1 LLGCLF
7 ADRIERKWQIAGA
20 ALGIAIAQ
28 AVGFVYSWSRFSA
41 IFTGFVIA
49 AILARY
55 GVTGVFVLIAG
66 AMVLV
71 FAIIA
76 IWGPRT
82 TGLRLEQIAH

>member
-1 LLGCLF
+1 
-7 ADRIERKWQIAGA
+7 
-20 ALGIAIAQ
+20 
-28 AVGFVYSWSRFSA
+28 VGFVYSWSRFSA
-41 IFTGFVIA
+41 IFTDFVIA
-49 AILARY
+49 AILTRY

-71 FAIIA
+71 FAIVA